1 MRRAVALLAGLAV
14 VAVGAV
20 LLVVLAGGDEPEAAG
35 DPHAGAER
43 VSSAVLRAAEA
54 GAAGASQ
61 EELAAEGRQLFRSTA
76 LAKSGESCQSCHTA
90 GGGVNADV
98 GTTPHPA
105 FDGDFKGPRDPMPLW
120 DVENTGPY
128 GWDGA
133 QESLE
138 GFVAGTIKT
147 HFREGA
153 TQSSEETGRQA
164 AAIVAY
170 LKTLKPPTT
179 RFDQGTMSAAAL
191 RGEALFQGK
200 GGCIECHV
208 GPQFTD
214 GLVHNLNVPKVAD
227 SDTDPGA
234 AKTGPLQGAFNTPP
248 LRDVR
253 NTGPY
258 MHNGSLKSL
267 REVVTFYNERS
278 AIAPLR
284 LSPAEADDLVAYLE
298 SL

>member
-1 MRRAVALLAGLAV
+1 MRRAVLVLAGLAV
-14 VAVGAV
+14 VAVAAV

-35 DPHAGAER
+35 DPHAGTDR
-43 VSSAVLRAAEA
+43 VSSEVLRAAEA
-54 GAAGASQ
+54 GAADTPPD
-61 EELAAEGRQLFRSTA
+61 ELAAEGRRLFRSTA
-76 LAKSGESCQSCHTA
+76 VAKAGESCQGCHTA

-98 GTTPHPA
+98 GTTPHPTTQ
-105 FDGDFKGPRDPMPLW
+105 GDFTGPRDPQPLW
-120 DVENTGPY
+120 DAANTGPY

-133 QESLE
+133 QPSLL
-138 GFVAGTIKT
+138 GFVAGTVKT
-147 HFREGA
+147 QFRDGA
-153 TQSSEETGRQA
+153 SQPTEETGRQA

-179 RFDQGTMSAAAL
+179 RFDQGTLSAAAL

-208 GPQFTD
+208 GATFTD
-214 GLVHNLNVPKVAD
+214 GLVHNLNVPKAGD
-227 SDTDPGA
+227 ADTDFGA
-234 AKTGPLQGAFNTPP
+234 AKTGPQQGAFNTPS

-278 AIAPLR
+278 SIAPLR
-284 LSPAEADDLVAYLE
+284 LTPSEVDDLVAYLE